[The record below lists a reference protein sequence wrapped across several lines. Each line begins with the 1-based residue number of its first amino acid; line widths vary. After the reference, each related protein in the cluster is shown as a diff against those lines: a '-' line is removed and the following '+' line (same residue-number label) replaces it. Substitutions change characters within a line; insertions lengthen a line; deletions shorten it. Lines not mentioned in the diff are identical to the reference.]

1 MAIPHRVGSLARM
14 DSMSWD
20 GTIYLNGDG
29 AISSMGALLG
39 CASGTGAPVAPSG
52 YRFFSAWGYVGGYEG
67 WTRTTVDNTDY
78 PGTWLA
84 LVAEGGYQF
93 PSSYSAA
100 VDGGNWRGHGMSTS
114 IFDGN
119 VNGRIFNPLNAKE
132 FYVSGRAGA
141 VINSRFTSTSD
152 PHTASATLQMRLMTA
167 GLYENV
173 SAQSAI
179 APFTSKTVTAHMNN
193 GYTAQ
198 ETLYGYFTGSAAS
211 MVRQSPEYPS
221 VPIAIGVNSVWHSP
235 SGKFTGYNGYQV
247 IGGSTSIVDT
257 VTHYNNR
264 WTASGFAP
272 LSAY

>member
-1 MAIPHRVGSLARM
+1 
-14 DSMSWD
+14 MSWD
-20 GTIYLNGDG
+20 GTIYLNGNG
-29 AISSMGALLG
+29 GISSMGALLG
-39 CASGTGAPVAPSG
+39 CASGTGVPIAPSG
-52 YRFFSAWGYVGGYEG
+52 YKFFSAWGYVGGYDG
-67 WTRTTVDNTDY
+67 WARTTLDNTDH

-100 VDGGNWRGHGMSTS
+100 VDGGKWRGHGMSTS
-114 IFDGN
+114 TTVGN
-119 VNGRIFNPLNAKE
+119 VHGRIFNPLNAKE

-152 PHTASATLQMRLMTA
+152 THTASATLQMRLMTA

-179 APFTSKTVTAHMNN
+179 EPFTSQTVTAHLNN

-198 ETLYGYFTGSAAS
+198 QTVYGFFTGSAAS
-211 MVRQSPEYPS
+211 MVPQAPGYPS
-221 VPIAIGVNSVWHSP
+221 VPIGIGVNSTWHSN
-235 SGKFTGYNGYQV
+235 SGYNTGYNGYEV
-247 IGGSTSIVDT
+247 LGGHSAEYQGQI
-257 VTHYNNR
+257 YR
-264 WTASGFAP
+264 QQWWTASGFAP